1 MNTNLTSID
10 HADTT
15 TGAAATAHA
24 TTAENGAHGIFWDG
38 LFSVY
43 FSLFPLLVIISC
55 CVHPVD
61 LHNPGTRCLW
71 SLLSK
76 EGCLE

>member
-1 MNTNLTSID
+1 MNPNLTSID
-10 HADTT
+10 HADAT

-38 LFSVY
+38 LFSGY
-43 FSLFPLLVIISC
+43 FCLFHILVITSC
-55 CVHPVD
+55 CVHPVV
-61 LHNPGTRCLW
+61 LHYPGTRCLW

-76 EGCLE
+76 EGCFE